1 MNIRSW
7 LISAILFPC
16 ITIPF
21 AIAADSEAPKQVMT
35 SGLNHLG
42 LTVKNLSASS
52 DFFINTLGWKQAG
65 GYPDYPSVFVTDGKI
80 FVTLWQ
86 SKNAEKVV
94 EFDRKNNV
102 GLHHLA
108 LTVTSEETLEILHQ
122 RFKSMPNVVIE
133 FGPEP
138 NGKGPTLHMIIREPS
153 GNRIEFAFTPPK

>member
-1 MNIRSW
+1 M
-7 LISAILFPC
+7 
-16 ITIPF
+16 
-21 AIAADSEAPKQVMT
+21 
-35 SGLNHLG
+35 
-42 LTVKNLSASS
+42 
-52 DFFINTLGWKQAG
+52 
-65 GYPDYPSVFVTDGKI
+65 
-80 FVTLWQ
+80 TLWQ

-153 GNRIEFAFTPPK
+153 GNRIEFAFTPTK